1 MPPTRRRLLACGTL
15 FLAGTAG
22 CLGGPET
29 SSDDGLADGT
39 IDVTSKAFTEGE
51 SIPSTYTCDGTDVSP
66 PLSIGNVPDDAAGLA
81 IVLDDPDAP
90 SGTFTHWTIWNIPP
104 DRTSIPEGVP
114 PEPTLQSLG
123 GARQGRND
131 FDAIG
136 YGGPCPPA
144 GSEHTYRFTVYALD
158 ETLDIEAGAGVDPV
172 ETGIEEH
179 RMAVGQLTGVYG

>member
-1 MPPTRRRLLACGTL
+1 MSPTRRRLLECGAL

-22 CLGGPET
+22 CLGSPAAD
-29 SSDDGLADGT
+29 SDDGLGNGT
-39 IDVTSKAFTEGE
+39 IDVTSEAITEGE
-51 SIPSTYTCDGTDVSP
+51 SIPTRYTCDGSDVSP
-66 PLSIGNVPDDAAGLA
+66 PLSIGNVPEDAVALA
-81 IVLDDPDAP
+81 IVHDDPDAP
-90 SGTFTHWTIWNIPP
+90 GGTFTHWTIWNIPP
-104 DRTSIPEGVP
+104 DRTSIPEAVP

-158 ETLDIEAGAGVDPV
+158 ETLGIDAGAAVDQV
-172 ETGIEEH
+172 ETAIDDH
-179 RMAVGQLTGVYG
+179 RIAVGQLTAVYG